1 MSDHA
6 HDHDDGDTH
15 DGDHDDIGLRL
26 ADFHHRHHHH
36 KNHLGK
42 VSRKE
47 LEDEGEGGLGVDD
60 VVQGDNVCVPQLLQ
74 EARLNGVVVK
84 TF

>member
-6 HDHDDGDTH
+6 HDHGDGDNH

-26 ADFHHRHHHH
+26 ADFHHHHH

-74 EARLNGVVVK
+74 QARLNRVVVK